1 MPCTDMRFTD
11 YGTDYRVHCCRS
23 YNDYGSVFQV
33 IPVYRN
39 GFMALRNIMY
49 TPEGGSLT
57 VTVIAD
63 IMLIVISVI
72 AGYVSFRRMD
82 ILKKSDWRV

>member
-1 MPCTDMRFTD
+1 MWASIMRYSRARASIQARHPQVFLFARPT
-11 YGTDYRVHCCRS
+11 TFLRRRS
-23 YNDYGSVFQV
+23 
-33 IPVYRN
+33 R
-39 GFMALRNIMY
+39 ARNIMY

-57 VTVIAD
+57 LTVIAD